1 MADAA
6 AAAAAAAQEPLDRIV
21 LRYLQKRG
29 YKDAEKALLAEAK
42 IQSVSQ
48 MALVPHLG
56 ADASISDHI
65 LYYNEADC
73 DPNALVQ
80 GYRMLREWVH
90 NSLDLY
96 KVGAKKQKERGEK
109 TNLTRTKKTYLGP
122 PSPVFFFFLLR
133 DVVAVCL
140 LFPSPTPPIPMFSS
154 SIVRYTLLACSTAT
168 FIPSLTLAVNRLLLH
183 LHARFE
189 TRTRNSPSCSDCC
202 IRCSCTAI
210 SSS

>member
-6 AAAAAAAQEPLDRIV
+6 AAAAAAKEPLDRIV

-29 YKDAEKALLAEAK
+29 YKDAMKALQEEAK
-42 IQSVSQ
+42 IQSLNQ

-56 ADASISDHI
+56 PDAAISDHI

-96 KVGAKKQKERGEK
+96 KVLYARSEGTPRGEEK
-109 TNLTRTKKTYLGP
+109 KKKKKT
-122 PSPVFFFFLLR
+122 
-133 DVVAVCL
+133 
-140 LFPSPTPPIPMFSS
+140 
-154 SIVRYTLLACSTAT
+154 
-168 FIPSLTLAVNRLLLH
+168 
-183 LHARFE
+183 
-189 TRTRNSPSCSDCC
+189 
-202 IRCSCTAI
+202 
-210 SSS
+210 